1 MPAEPEPKLQR
12 VYWDS
17 CVVLS
22 FLEGTPDRIGELDE
36 IVREQRDKQIEIV
49 TSVISRAEII
59 YVAGMD
65 DDESIKAIDQLWTP
79 ESPITPVE
87 VFDQITAEAQ
97 DLVRHQRSK
106 EWKKLTP
113 LDAIHVA
120 SAARYADKM
129 QTYDESL
136 HRYNN
141 VAGIQ
146 IGFPEAVQPQLSPQS
161 SSE

>member
-1 MPAEPEPKLQR
+1 MLR

-22 FLEGTPDRIGELDE
+22 FLEATPERIGDIDE
-36 IVREQRDKQIEIV
+36 IVREQQEGKLEIV

-59 YVAGMD
+59 YVAGL
-65 DDESIKAIDQLWTP
+65 DEGDSIKAIDELWTP

-87 VFDQITAEAQ
+87 VFDQITSEAQ
-97 DLVRHQRSK
+97 DLVRHQRR
-106 EWKKLTP
+106 ERWAKLTP

-129 QTYDESL
+129 QTYDERL
-136 HRYNN
+136 HRYSS

-146 IGFPEAVQPQLSPQS
+146 IGLPAAVQPQLSPQRPD
-161 SSE
+161 